1 MNPRRAKM
9 REFIHDALLNH
20 KASCFLSVLSCLSV
34 CVSMCMCARRFHLKP
49 VQMRLHVKEK
59 ENSSGVRRAMLPVFL
74 IESVKVCFV
83 ESVEMGHFEG
93 SGCDRKNPPCGL
105 ELCLDRSP
113 PEPK

>member
-1 MNPRRAKM
+1 MMPCSTM
-9 REFIHDALLNH
+9 PDMPD

-93 SGCDRKNPPCGL
+93 SGRDQKTLPVG
-105 ELCLDRSP
+105 
-113 PEPK
+113 